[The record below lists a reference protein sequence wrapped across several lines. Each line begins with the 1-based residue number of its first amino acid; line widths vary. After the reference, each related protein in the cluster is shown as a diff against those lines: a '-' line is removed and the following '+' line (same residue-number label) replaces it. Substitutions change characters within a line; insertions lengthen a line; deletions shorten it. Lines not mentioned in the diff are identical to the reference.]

1 MNKSYKRACRR
12 GILLGGAMLLAFLG
26 AAPAEPPAPSLR
38 ILGRY
43 TLPPGGSP
51 FTDIRWATDNSVF
64 VMRTYHGLEEI
75 QVGPDLKTL
84 RQPVPPVKVL
94 GGFDRMARLGVSGQY
109 IAFASEGHIMAWR
122 SRDSKGPGLVVF
134 RRKEIGLAED
144 IDLSDDRLVLLG
156 TPYKTFPEAEAGV
169 AWLGTLGSDL
179 KDWKPLLAAPAG
191 PDGERSAALFDCETV
206 ALGAVRFLADR
217 SILVVPGFLPGAY
230 QFDAQGNPVRTW
242 SQQEIGLTTDCR
254 NISDEVSRQ
263 LAGFPS
269 TRLPWLNQRR
279 VLEEILPFPQGPGL
293 LIRSRRADGKITWE
307 LKILG
312 SQGVATYALP
322 IVGNRPGDRLRADV
336 HNGKIA
342 LLMLSDFLPST
353 AKDDQYGELIL
364 AELPHSGE
372 RS

>member
-1 MNKSYKRACRR
+1 MRR
-12 GILLGGAMLLAFLG
+12 LARRRISWMLFLAL
-26 AAPAEPPAPSLR
+26 AALPCAVAEPPTPSLR

-75 QVGPDLKTL
+75 QVGPELKTL

-122 SRDSKGPGLVVF
+122 PRDSKAPGFVAF

-144 IDLSDDRLVLLG
+144 IDLSGDRLLLLG
-156 TPYKTFPEAEAGV
+156 TPYKTFPDAEAGI

-179 KDWKPLLAAPAG
+179 KDWKPLLVAPTGA
-191 PDGERSAALFDCETV
+191 DGERSAALFDCETV

-279 VLEEILPFPQGPGL
+279 VLEEILPLPQGPGL
-293 LIRSRRADGKITWE
+293 LIRSRRADGKITWD
-307 LKILG
+307 LKVLG
-312 SQGVATYALP
+312 SQGVATFALP

-336 HNGKIA
+336 YNGKIA
-342 LLMLSDFLPST
+342 FLLLSDFLPST
-353 AKDDQYGELIL
+353 AKEDQYGELIL
-364 AELPHSGE
+364 AELPLSGE
-372 RS
+372 GSMR